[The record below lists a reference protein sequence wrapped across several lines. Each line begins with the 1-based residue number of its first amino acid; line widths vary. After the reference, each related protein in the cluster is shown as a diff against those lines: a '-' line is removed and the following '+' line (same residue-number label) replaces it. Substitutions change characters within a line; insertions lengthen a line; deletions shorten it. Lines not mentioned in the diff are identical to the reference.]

1 MVRGAILGLVVLAFA
16 GCGDDSGD
24 DDGLTGFGP
33 GSTGPG
39 GGGGSTEAASPTSDP
54 GDGSSEPTSAGG
66 GDGTTAEDDGP
77 GSDGA
82 TTEPPIGSSGEGSS
96 GEGSEDTGAPP
107 GGGEL
112 GECLGTGAWQS
123 CAQWCSANDAACVE
137 GGCDGATVVY
147 YGDVDTCTSMG
158 VGNGDAQACD
168 ADFQMGGGISFA
180 RCCCA

>member
-1 MVRGAILGLVVLAFA
+1 MMVRGAISGLVVLALA

-33 GSTGPG
+33 GSTGAG
-39 GGGGSTEAASPTSDP
+39 GGGGSTEAGSPTSAP
-54 GDGSSEPTSAGG
+54 GDGSSGPTTASG
-66 GDGTTAEDDGP
+66 GDGTTVAGP

-82 TTEPPIGSSGEGSS
+82 TTEPPVGSSSEGSS

-137 GGCDGATVVY
+137 AGCDGSTVVY

-168 ADFQMGGGISFA
+168 AAFQMGGGISFA

>member
-1 MVRGAILGLVVLAFA
+1 MVRGAISGLVVLALA

-33 GSTGPG
+33 GSTGSG
-39 GGGGSTEAASPTSDP
+39 GEGGATEAASPTSAP
-54 GDGSSEPTSAGG
+54 GEGSSEPTTASG
-66 GDGTTAEDDGP
+66 GDGTTVAGP

-82 TTEPPIGSSGEGSS
+82 TTEPPVGSSGEGSS
-96 GEGSEDTGAPP
+96 GEESEATGAPP